1 MQPMNRNKTSE
12 LQKKVSDQPMPP
24 KSKDMDSE
32 SEIYWIGKDLLEN
45 ITEWELSTLKDQIK
59 KLKESLMN

>member
-1 MQPMNRNKTSE
+1 
-12 LQKKVSDQPMPP
+12 MPP

>member
-1 MQPMNRNKTSE
+1 
-12 LQKKVSDQPMPP
+12 MPP

-32 SEIYWIGKDLLEN
+32 LEIYWIGKDLLEN
-45 ITEWELSTLKDQIK
+45 ITEWELSIQKDQNK

>member
-12 LQKKVSDQPMPP
+12 LQKKVLDQPMPP
-24 KSKDMDSE
+24 KSKDTDSE